1 MDTTLVDKQAVQAT
15 VEVIASAQE
24 VDAAFDRVLSSYA
37 RQVRVPGFRP
47 GKAPRG
53 VLIRKIGE
61 ETLAD
66 EVREALIDQSYAGAL
81 QEHDLNAIHAHA
93 HGDRPVQGDAF
104 TFQLHVDL
112 YPEFEL
118 PALEGIVFDT
128 EPEPVTDERVEETV
142 EGLRREHA
150 TQVPVDRP
158 AEPGDQVLIET
169 VGEDDEP
176 REEGSVMPIDLETV
190 GASLAEQLV
199 GHGIGDVVELKLEDP
214 TVENDE
220 GEGPGST
227 TMRVRIA
234 DVKAKEKPEADDE
247 FAKTLGFDDWGAVL
261 AAIRQSLEQQ
271 VEERADEERREEFVE
286 KLMESTDVELPAY
299 LVNRRKVN
307 LLENL
312 AGDLKRQG
320 MDLDSYVAKLE
331 EDGKREEFESELQ
344 QSAERGVKRD
354 LVLEKLL
361 EERPVE
367 VGDDEFREALRYLAA
382 REGKDPDA
390 LRRERGEEWLQNY
403 RFLLMRD
410 KALRSTVRALVH
422 GEDVA
427 PEAGGDATEPS
438 EDGHAEAS
446 DGDGSEPE
454 GDQQA

>member
-53 VLIRKIGE
+53 VLVKKIGE

-66 EVREALIDQSYAGAL
+66 EVREALIDQSYAGAIR
-81 QEHDLNAIHAHA
+81 EHELNAIHAHA
-93 HGDRPVQGDAF
+93 HGDRPVPGDAF
-104 TFQLHVDL
+104 TFELHVDL

-118 PALEGIVFDT
+118 SDLGGIVFDT
-128 EPEPVTDERVEETV
+128 EAEAVTDERIEETV

-150 TQVPVDRP
+150 TQVPVDRA
-158 AEPGDQVLIET
+158 AEAGDQVLIET

-176 REEGSVMPIDLETV
+176 REEGSVMPVDLETV
-190 GASLAEQLV
+190 GESLAEQLV
-199 GHGIGDVVELKLEDP
+199 GHGIGEVVELTLDDP
-214 TVENDE
+214 SVESDE

-227 TMRVRIA
+227 TMRVRIT
-234 DVKAKEKPEADDE
+234 DVKAKEKPDADDE
-247 FAKTLGFDDWGAVL
+247 FAATLGFDDWDAVL

-286 KLMESTDVELPAY
+286 KLMEGTDVELPPY
-299 LVNRRKVN
+299 LVNRRKGN

-312 AGDLKRQG
+312 ASDLKKQG

-331 EDGKREEFESELQ
+331 EDGKREEFEAELQ

-361 EERPVE
+361 EERPAE
-367 VGDDEFREALRYLAA
+367 VGDDEFRDALRYLAA

-410 KALRSTVRALVH
+410 KALRTTVHSLVH
-422 GEDVA
+422 GED
-427 PEAGGDATEPS
+427 GGDVADDADV
-438 EDGHAEAS
+438 EDVEDDAETDDDSA
-446 DGDGSEPE
+446 
-454 GDQQA
+454 